1 MELSEGLHL
10 CLKLK
15 DMEIKDN
22 KLIIDIPKG
31 MEVDKENTD
40 VVKGVIM
47 LRKKKVITYEDVED
61 TLSLEKDRILINTN
75 DISKLRNLNKL
86 MDIAKFYNGDWK
98 PEWNNRDEDK
108 NFIYYNYIQDQYDI
122 TAEYTCRDSNV
133 YFKNV
138 ADAQAVIDNPNF
150 RPILDTI
157 YKN

>member
-61 TLSLEKDRILINTN
+61 ILSLEKDRILINTN

-98 PEWNNRDEDK
+98 PEWNNRNEDK
-108 NFIYYNYIQDQYDI
+108 HYIYYGYTQN
-122 TAEYTCRDSNV
+122 EYYVDAGNTYRQSIV
-133 YFKNV
+133 YFKNQ

-150 RPILDTI
+150 RPILNAI
-157 YKN
+157 YKD